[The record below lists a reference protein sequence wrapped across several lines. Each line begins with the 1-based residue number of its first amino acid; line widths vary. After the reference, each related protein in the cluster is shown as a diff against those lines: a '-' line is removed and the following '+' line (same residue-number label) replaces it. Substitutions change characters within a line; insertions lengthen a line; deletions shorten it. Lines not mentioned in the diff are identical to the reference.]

1 MLSDS
6 VIKILEFAAKYAW
19 GVMVLSALVVTLS
32 DSAISKM
39 GLLEIRDN
47 YLGGWWL
54 LLIFSTAIWGVLPL
68 SMLKDWWGKRCMI
81 KARFDKLQ
89 SRMQSLDGPERE
101 WLRYC
106 LYFNVQTATALRKN
120 PVPQSLVNKGIL
132 IEGSGP
138 IPNLPFHITDDAW
151 LVAKANMFE
160 FISPEEMVSDAT
172 ADELNQFMREM
183 KRV

>member
-1 MLSDS
+1 
-6 VIKILEFAAKYAW
+6 
-19 GVMVLSALVVTLS
+19 MVLSALVVMLP

-54 LLIFSTAIWGVLPL
+54 LLIFSTAIWIVLPL
-68 SMLKDWWGKRCMI
+68 SKIKDWWGKRCMI

-89 SRMQSLDGPERE
+89 SRMQNLDGPERE

-106 LYFNVQTATALRKN
+106 LYFNVQTATALRTN

-132 IEGSGP
+132 IEGSGQ
-138 IPNLPFHITDDAW
+138 ILNLPFHINDDAW
-151 LVAKANMFE
+151 LVTQANMFE
-160 FISPEEMVSDAT
+160 FISAEEMESDAT